1 MTPFGL
7 ASAHSSMLGHGLGSD
22 EVGGRSDEGTSPSVV
37 RSRRIGYDMVGR
49 ELWCRFLEILHRS
62 SRKRVLDFEKY
73 VPRHRRDPSWDVS
86 ETWN

>member
-1 MTPFGL
+1 MTEFGF

-22 EVGGRSDEGTSPSVV
+22 EVGGGSDEGTSPSVV

-62 SRKRVLDFEKY
+62 SGKRVLDFEKCI
-73 VPRHRRDPSWDVS
+73 
-86 ETWN
+86 